1 MRSRLCYVAYRVAE
15 DLVSLV
21 SRAINAFV
29 CGGSTAQT
37 LSARSYLEGRTSAR
51 WRRVGRVINALFF
64 WEDNHIRDAWEREV
78 ARARHVL
85 RRLDG
90 LD

>member
-1 MRSRLCYVAYRVAE
+1 MTRICYVAYRVAE

-37 LSARSYLEGRTSAR
+37 LSARSYLEGQTDPR

-64 WEDNHIRDAWEREV
+64 WEENHIRCAWRREV
-78 ARARHVL
+78 ERARHVL